1 MRSAQADEL
10 KDCGARMLA
19 GAVISASVAVVV
31 AVLTQIATSVR
42 ARTDRRYTARRAALL
57 EAQDAALA
65 YRTALLLYGN
75 ALPTSVA
82 AVEGGALAE
91 VPAELDNAR
100 ITTAGAFT
108 VAVSRVE
115 DPHIAVALDRWAQAA
130 SGRFIDVRDVSAAI
144 EQSWF
149 SYCNRLIA
157 IALPR
162 ADCLTTE
169 KARSQIT
176 QPAMPQGVSGGPADI
191 PIDLGAAAP
200 TLLRPSGGPLR
211 SADADAPGST

>member
-1 MRSAQADEL
+1 
-10 KDCGARMLA
+10 MLA
-19 GAVISASVAVVV
+19 GAVVSASVAVVV

-82 AVEGGALAE
+82 AVEGGSLAK
-91 VPAELDNAR
+91 VPVDLDNAR
-100 ITTAGAFT
+100 ITAHGAFT

-115 DPHIAVALDRWAQAA
+115 DAHVALALERWAQTA
-130 SGRFIDVRDVSAAI
+130 SGRFIDVEDVSATI
-144 EQSWF
+144 ERDWF

-157 IALPR
+157 AALPR
-162 ADCLTTE
+162 ADCQTTR
-169 KARSQIT
+169 KARSEIA
-176 QPAMPQGVSGGPADI
+176 QPGIPPGVSDGLLETTSDRGP
-191 PIDLGAAAP
+191 GAP
-200 TLLRPSGGPLR
+200 TLLGSSGGLF
-211 SADADAPGST
+211 SNGADAGAPTAQHEGSREDDVR